1 MTVVRVGA
9 VLAAVILVNVL
20 VRVVGPPDIDLPS
33 LPELPGWLH
42 AVLKVKNV
50 ALAGLIGAAIV
61 LSLAGDARR
70 RR

>member
-20 VRVVGPPDIDLPS
+20 VRIVGVPDIDLPS

-42 AVLKVKNV
+42 TVLKVKNI